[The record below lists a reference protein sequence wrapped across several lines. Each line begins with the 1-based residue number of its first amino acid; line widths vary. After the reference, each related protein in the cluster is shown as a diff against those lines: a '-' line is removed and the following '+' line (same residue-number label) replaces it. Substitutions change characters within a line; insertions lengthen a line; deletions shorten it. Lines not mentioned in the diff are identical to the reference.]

1 MRSAG
6 EVSVLGAD
14 PAHGGEAW
22 RARTGVVL
30 QSWRDHRAGCHHR
43 AERAAQDPAADPAR
57 PGHRRSGR
65 HRRGAAGRR
74 QEKGSHD
81 DQADQFRPRATI
93 RFSVQPGQ
101 RAQRHLY
108 ISGMPALDS
117 DGNFVPGT
125 FDEEADHAWAAV
137 LAIAA
142 AAGYSADD
150 LLYVQVLLA
159 DIGNYAA
166 INSWWRRQFPDPATA
181 PARLTYQA
189 GALPFGAK
197 IELQAVAARSR

>member
-1 MRSAG
+1 M
-6 EVSVLGAD
+6 
-14 PAHGGEAW
+14 
-22 RARTGVVL
+22 
-30 QSWRDHRAGCHHR
+30 
-43 AERAAQDPAADPAR
+43 
-57 PGHRRSGR
+57 
-65 HRRGAAGRR
+65 
-74 QEKGSHD
+74 
-81 DQADQFRPRATI
+81 TI
-93 RFSVQPGQ
+93 RRISSGPGLPSGFPFSLASEHNGT
-101 RAQRHLY
+101 LY

-142 AAGYSADD
+142 AGYSADD
-150 LLYVQVLLA
+150 LLYLQLLLA